1 MSTGSFVMSDMAT
14 FWKFPVAVACSAS
27 TLGVVIGDYT
37 HNKHKARARARKS
50 AESEGARAQIDRQAD
65 RYRKKE
71 QDDKNLTEI

>member
-65 RYRKKE
+65 RNRKKE
-71 QDDKNLTEI
+71 QYDKI

>member
-1 MSTGSFVMSDMAT
+1 MSDMAT

-27 TLGVVIGDYT
+27 TLGVVIGDYA
-37 HNKHKARARARKS
+37 HNKQKSRARARVRAS

-71 QDDKNLTEI
+71 QYDKNLTEI